1 MSKSPLTL
9 SRRKAWY
16 APAMVEAVVEMD
28 VVREDKPPDGV
39 KEAEYLPTCYPLK
52 PLGKQG
58 AADL

>member
-1 MSKSPLTL
+1 
-9 SRRKAWY
+9 
-16 APAMVEAVVEMD
+16 VEMD
-28 VVREDKPPDGV
+28 VLREDKPPDGV